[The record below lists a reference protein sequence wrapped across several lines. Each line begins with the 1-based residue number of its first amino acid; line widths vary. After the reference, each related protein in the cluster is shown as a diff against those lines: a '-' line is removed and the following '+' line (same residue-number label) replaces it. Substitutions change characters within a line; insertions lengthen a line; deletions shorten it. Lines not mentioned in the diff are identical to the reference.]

1 VTGRFEVL
9 EHTADVGLRL
19 TGDGP
24 EEILEAA
31 AEGLAALQ
39 GAWFPGEG
47 EDHPVE
53 VAGSDHPGLLAA
65 WLDELLYLQESHDA
79 VFGGVTVRRVEDRRA
94 EAVVRLAPRGDRDL
108 ESVGVKATTLHRIR
122 FDREPNGT
130 WSADVYLDV

>member
-1 VTGRFEVL
+1 VTGNFEVL

-24 EEILEAA
+24 DEILEAA

-47 EDHPVE
+47 EDHRVE
-53 VAGSDHPGLLAA
+53 VAASDLPGLLAA

-79 VFGGVTVRRVEDRRA
+79 VFGGVTVRHVKDGRA
-94 EAVVRLAPRGDRDL
+94 EAVVRLAPRGGRDL

-122 FDREPNGT
+122 FEQESNGT

>member
-19 TGDGP
+19 TGDSP

-47 EDHPVE
+47 EDHRVE
-53 VAGSDHPGLLAA
+53 VSASDLPGLLAA
-65 WLDELLYLQESHDA
+65 WLDELIYLQESRDA
-79 VFGGVTVRRVEDRRA
+79 VVGGVTVRRVEDGRA

-108 ESVGVKATTLHRIR
+108 ESVGVKAATLHRIR
-122 FDREPNGT
+122 FDREPNGSL
-130 WSADVYLDV
+130 SADVYLDV

>member
-19 TGDGP
+19 TGDSP
-24 EEILEAA
+24 EEVLEAA
-31 AEGLAALQ
+31 AEGLATLQ

-47 EDHPVE
+47 EDHPVT
-53 VAGSDHPGLLAA
+53 VAAADLPGLLAA
-65 WLDELLYLQESHDA
+65 WLDELLYLQESRDA
-79 VFGGVTVRRVEDRRA
+79 VFGGVSVRLAEDAGA
-94 EAVVRLAPRGDRDL
+94 EGAVRLAPRGDREL

-122 FDREPNGT
+122 FDRDPNGT

>member
-31 AEGLAALQ
+31 AEGLAVLQ

-47 EDHPVE
+47 QDHPVE
-53 VAGSDHPGLLAA
+53 VAASDHPGLLTA

-79 VFGGVTVRRVEDRRA
+79 VFGGVTVRRVEDGRA
-94 EAVVRLAPRGDRDL
+94 EAVVRLAPRGERDL

-122 FDREPNGT
+122 FDQESNGT

>member
-19 TGDGP
+19 TGDLP

-31 AEGLAALQ
+31 AEGLASLQ

-47 EDHPVE
+47 EDHRVE
-53 VAGSDHPGLLAA
+53 VSAPDSPGLLAA
-65 WLDELLYLQESHDA
+65 WLDELLYLQESRDA
-79 VFGGVTVRRVEDRRA
+79 VFGGVSVRRVEDGRA
-94 EAVVRLAPRGDRDL
+94 EAVVRLAPRGERDL

-122 FDREPNGT
+122 FESESNGT

>member
-1 VTGRFEVL
+1 MTGRFEVL

-19 TGDGP
+19 TGGSP
-24 EEILEAA
+24 EEVLEAA
-31 AEGLAALQ
+31 AEGLATLQ

-53 VAGSDHPGLLAA
+53 VTAGDLPGLLAA

-79 VFGGVTVRRVEDRRA
+79 VFGGVTVRLVRDGRVEG
-94 EAVVRLAPRGDRDL
+94 VVRLAPRGDRDL
-108 ESVGVKATTLHRIR
+108 ESVGVKAATLHRIR
-122 FDREPNGT
+122 FEREPNGT